1 MTAPELKKAADEAIR
16 TQMADYVRSQ
26 IEPVKRDVQDKQ
38 QQLERAQISINGQV
52 HVQQLAIASKAGGLA
67 EFVELKKLSE
77 SGVET
82 ANAQTALKEV
92 ELYFDTDRGQLSH
105 PTLVD
110 PISKQSPG
118 FAYEELL
125 SDLENKDPS
134 MREAAVNVIAQ
145 VSRPSGASKG
155 IVQELITALQ
165 NESNL
170 RVIARISRAV
180 SIISKE
186 EFKPLDRDGILA
198 WWRLHEHDSLYQS
211 PYGGYRRALPFLGK
225 NGNSNDV
232 PKSVT
237 LLDETLKLDPDAL
250 YTRALKMRCLIAQ
263 NDLPTAENELAEL
276 EKRAGDFRW
285 GLLWKS
291 LLL

>member
-1 MTAPELKKAADEAIR
+1 MKRFGHKWQITCEA
-16 TQMADYVRSQ
+16 RSNRF
-26 IEPVKRDVQDKQ
+26 KRDVQDKQ

-165 NESNL
+165 TESNL

-186 EFKPLDRDGILA
+186 EFKPLDRDGNLA
-198 WWRLHEHDSLYQS
+198 WWRLA
-211 PYGGYRRALPFLGK
+211 R
-225 NGNSNDV
+225 
-232 PKSVT
+232 T
-237 LLDETLKLDPDAL
+237 
-250 YTRALKMRCLIAQ
+250 
-263 NDLPTAENELAEL
+263 
-276 EKRAGDFRW
+276 
-285 GLLWKS
+285 
-291 LLL
+291 

>member
-1 MTAPELKKAADEAIR
+1 M
-16 TQMADYVRSQ
+16 
-26 IEPVKRDVQDKQ
+26 
-38 QQLERAQISINGQV
+38 
-52 HVQQLAIASKAGGLA
+52 
-67 EFVELKKLSE
+67 
-77 SGVET
+77 
-82 ANAQTALKEV
+82 
-92 ELYFDTDRGQLSH
+92 
-105 PTLVD
+105 
-110 PISKQSPG
+110 
-118 FAYEELL
+118 
-125 SDLENKDPS
+125 
-134 MREAAVNVIAQ
+134 
-145 VSRPSGASKG
+145 SRPSGASKG

-237 LLDETLKLDPDAL
+237 LWYQKNPFDPEIPAPTLRPEVRSA
-250 YTRALKMRCLIAQ
+250 RERMRSS
-263 NDLPTAENELAEL
+263 
-276 EKRAGDFRW
+276 K
-285 GLLWKS
+285 
-291 LLL
+291 